1 MTWEKKGGGNLRMK
15 ANEYGLARFDQF
27 NAFLLILW
35 SGGIGYVRPFFDGMP
50 ALSSV
55 SWSRPL
61 AKMLKRQK
69 RGIRMTADST
79 SNLGNHVGLGLGAI
93 RLGHPGGE
101 TQDLE
106 QGFAAHVAQHDTKRE
121 SGDRRTKHH
130 QHTHIDSHNGPLH
143 QSFCSPIVRRV
154 RTSVLDKRVF
164 ARIISVSL

>member
-1 MTWEKKGGGNLRMK
+1 MTWKKKGGENLRRK
-15 ANEYGLARFDQF
+15 ANEFGLARFDQ
-27 NAFLLILW
+27 
-35 SGGIGYVRPFFDGMP
+35 P
-50 ALSSV
+50 
-55 SWSRPL
+55 
-61 AKMLKRQK
+61 KQQK
-69 RGIRMTADST
+69 RDLRMSADST
-79 SNLGNHVGLGLGAI
+79 SNLGNYAGLGLGAI

-130 QHTHIDSHNGPLH
+130 QHTYIDSHNGPLH

-164 ARIISVSL
+164 ARIISVSLSQNSSPTLTLVSIAE